1 MNFQIIASFEQ
12 LDQDIFDIV
21 LTKDFYE
28 NEEKF
33 ILTILNCIDE
43 TSIKELV
50 KISVYQCANTLL
62 EVNEWLINSNGKY
75 FFNIDVNKDIKTK
88 KWYDFKNNYLQNKNH

>member
-33 ILTILNCIDE
+33 LRIILNCIDE

-50 KISVYQCANTLL
+50 KISVCQNIKKSQL
-62 EVNEWLINSNGKY
+62 EVIEWLIDRDGKY
-75 FFNIDVNKDIKTK
+75 YFNYDVNNDADTK
-88 KWYDFKNNYLQNKNH
+88 RWHDFKNNYL

>member
-50 KISVYQCANTLL
+50 KISAYQCANSLF
-62 EVNEWLINSNGKY
+62 EVNEWLINSDGKY
-75 FFNIDVNKDIKTK
+75 FFNFDVNKDIETK